1 MIRLLMTL
9 ILQIEE
15 QKRKSHLIG
24 DFVIEATHLEKL
36 ASQVFQAEAKGQQT
50 PAFQETC
57 DTLRQLCESVG
68 FSVRDLQ
75 GMIPVVTPSVTVPG
89 EPEIMPP
96 TD

>member
-1 MIRLLMTL
+1 MTL
-9 ILQIEE
+9 ILQIED

-36 ASQVFQAEAKGQQT
+36 ASHVFQAEAKGQT

-57 DTLRQLCESVG
+57 DTLSQLCESVG

-75 GMIPVVTPSVTVPG
+75 GMIPVVIPPVIIPG

>member
-36 ASQVFQAEAKGQQT
+36 ASQVFQAEAKVQT